1 MRLKQKNLWAPR
13 RNPRCAM
20 EHQGVGGAMSCH
32 HVSNVRLWY
41 SGKEKKALYPLFYP
55 TRNYPL
61 RFGSPAVSNL
71 FSISVILP
79 LFPCREICRSDKVNV
94 CVSLIL
100 WIHFHRP
107 ASFFCPTL
115 IILVNDDGVVTA
127 LAARRQRSVQRGD
140 VFKIGKSYESRKVFR
155 WNFREMENEVHLWG
169 KAALG

>member
-41 SGKEKKALYPLFYP
+41 SGKEKKALYPLLYP

-61 RFGSPAVSNL
+61 RFGSPAISNL
-71 FSISVILP
+71 FSISVLLP
-79 LFPCREICRSDKVNV
+79 LFPCPEICRSDKVDV
-94 CVSLIL
+94 CVPLIL
-100 WIHFHRP
+100 WTHFHRS
-107 ASFFCPTL
+107 ASFFCSTL

-127 LAARRQRSVQRGD
+127 LKRSVPCIVAMFLKSGNLTRLGRYFD
-140 VFKIGKSYESRKVFR
+140 EILGKWKMRYICGERR
-155 WNFREMENEVHLWG
+155 R
-169 KAALG
+169 